1 MFSVKRTHTG
11 YKDGDDD
18 DDDDDDEMFLWYGW
32 PLKGV

>member
-18 DDDDDDEMFLWYGW
+18 DDDDDEMFLWYGW